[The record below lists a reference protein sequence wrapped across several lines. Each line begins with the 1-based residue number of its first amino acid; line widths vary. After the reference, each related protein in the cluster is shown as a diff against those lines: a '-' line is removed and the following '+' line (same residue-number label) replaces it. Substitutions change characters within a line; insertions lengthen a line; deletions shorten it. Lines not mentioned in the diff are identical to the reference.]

1 MFRRMNPVPSS
12 LVDAGVPGG
21 RPLRGVLPAF
31 ALDVVLAVVLS
42 FSAMLLGLLGWAG
55 WRGVQL
61 ARTHGGMIDAQALQA
76 NVGAPPVLFLI
87 VATLVSTGGTAL
99 LLYFWRRRATITEQ
113 KQSRANTRLPRTWF
127 WALAA
132 GISTFLFSAVMS
144 GCGRALGLDLEPSNL
159 DVIKAG
165 FAQYPVFLG
174 LFAVVLA
181 PMYEELLFRRV
192 LFGRLWHAGWPVLG
206 LVLSS
211 LVFALVH
218 EMPGVNGK
226 PLASTLFLVL
236 VYAGMGA
243 MFAGVY
249 RLTGTLWAPIA
260 AHILNNALALA
271 VLQIYGQTQA

>member
-1 MFRRMNPVPSS
+1 MSPVPSS
-12 LVDAGVPGG
+12 LVDAGAPDR
-21 RPLRGVLPAF
+21 RPLRDVLPAF
-31 ALDVVLAVVLS
+31 ALDVVLAVLLS
-42 FSAMLLGLLGWAG
+42 FSAMLLGLFGWAA
-55 WRGVQL
+55 WRGVEL
-61 ARTHGGMIDAQALQA
+61 AHAHGGMIDAQALRA

-87 VATLVSTGGTAL
+87 MATLVSTGGTAL
-99 LLYFWRRRATITEQ
+99 LLYFWRRRATIIERG
-113 KQSRANTRLPRTWF
+113 QSLANVRLARTWF
-127 WALAA
+127 WALGA
-132 GISTFLFSAVMS
+132 GISTFLFSAIMS
-144 GCGRALGLDLEPSNL
+144 GCGRALGLELEPSNL

-218 EMPGVNGK
+218 EMPGLNGK
-226 PLASTLFLVL
+226 PPSSTLFLL
-236 VYAGMGA
+236 FVYAGMGA

-249 RLTGTLWAPIA
+249 RMTGTLWAPIT
-260 AHILNNALALA
+260 AHILNNALALV

>member
-1 MFRRMNPVPSS
+1 MSPVPSS
-12 LVDAGVPGG
+12 SQVDLGAPVG
-21 RPLRGVLPAF
+21 RPLRDVLPAF
-31 ALDVVLAVVLS
+31 VLDVVLAVLLS
-42 FSAMLLGLLGWAG
+42 FSAMLLGLLGWAA
-55 WRGVQL
+55 WRGVEL
-61 ARTHGGMIDAQALQA
+61 ARAHGGMIDAQVLQA

-99 LLYFWRRRATITEQ
+99 LLYCWRRRATILERS
-113 KQSRANTRLPRTWF
+113 QSLANARQARTWF
-127 WALAA
+127 WAFGA
-132 GISTFLFSAVMS
+132 GISTFLFSALMS
-144 GCGRALGLDLEPSNL
+144 GCGRALGLELEPSNL

-181 PMYEELLFRRV
+181 PVYEELLFRRV

-218 EMPGVNGK
+218 EMPGLNGK
-226 PLASTLFLVL
+226 PPSNTLFLVF

-249 RLTGTLWAPIA
+249 RMTGTLWAPIT
-260 AHILNNALALA
+260 AHILNNALALV